1 MENQPVTIVIHLTK
15 TSQLTFLRPFSTSD
29 KFTIEKYKR
38 SYLLKGDTKPFRNN
52 LKQFG
57 RWNPTL
63 KSWVFGSKRK
73 NDLINLFPNAEVK
86 ETV

>member
-1 MENQPVTIVIHLTK
+1 MENQPLTIIVQLTK
-15 TSQLTFLRPFSTSD
+15 TSQLTFTKPLSTSD

-38 SYLLKGDTKPFRNN
+38 SYLLKGDTKLFRKK
-52 LKQFG
+52 LKLFG

-63 KSWVFGSKRK
+63 KAWVFGSKRK